1 MKLYNVHLTEAHRTE
16 LQELIHKGSAPAQI
30 QTRARILLMVDRGDR
45 DVDIA
50 KALFTST
57 PTVQRT
63 RVRFCAEGVEGA
75 VYPKPKSGRPPT
87 FTGEVY
93 AHLTMLACSDP
104 PPGRARWTLQLL
116 ANKLVE
122 LHIVESISDVQVG
135 KMLKKTGCVPG
146 K

>member
-1 MKLYNVHLTEAHRTE
+1 
-16 LQELIHKGSAPAQI
+16 
-30 QTRARILLMVDRGDR
+30 MVERGDR

-63 RVRFCAEGVEGA
+63 RARFCAEGLVGA
-75 VYPKPKSGRPPT
+75 LYPKPRSGRPPV
-87 FTGEVY
+87 FGGEAH

-135 KMLKKTGCVPG
+135 KMLKKTSCVPG